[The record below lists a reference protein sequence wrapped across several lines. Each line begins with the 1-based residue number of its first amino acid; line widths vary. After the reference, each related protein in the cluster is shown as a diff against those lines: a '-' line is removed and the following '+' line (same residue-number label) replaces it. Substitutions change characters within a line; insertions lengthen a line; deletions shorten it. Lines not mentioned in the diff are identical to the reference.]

1 MFNAKVLAANVSMV
15 VGKLLILVA
24 FNTAHASDINNPRFV
39 EYRGGPIIQELI
51 QTTFGWF
58 RTLSNEQKDSYFQ
71 AVTHATM
78 FAENGQ
84 AVEWYKDDAS
94 GVAVPVMTWPTG
106 SGYCRRLHIQTIAY
120 NVEKTVSRT
129 ACYSNASGN
138 WQWYRE

>member
-1 MFNAKVLAANVSMV
+1 MFNVKALAAKSWMV

-24 FNTAHASDINNPRFV
+24 FNANATDINNPRFF

-51 QTTFGWF
+51 QTSFGWF
-58 RTLSNEQKDSYFQ
+58 RTLSDAQKDSYHQ

-84 AVEWYKDDAS
+84 VVEWYKDDAS
-94 GVAVPVMTWPTG
+94 GIAVPVMTWPTG
-106 SGYCRRLHIQTIAY
+106 NGYCRRLHIQTIAY

-129 ACYSNASGN
+129 ACYSNASRN